1 MTPAATPHAPAA
13 AWLLLPA
20 GAICGF
26 GLGMLA
32 LALWPGAPDP
42 EAVIAARPAVRAVA
56 SAPVRAPAPSR
67 PWPALFGT
75 PAGPLPDSVLVPE
88 DDEEPWPDEE
98 TEPEDVLLPEP
109 PALPALRL
117 RGLALDDEGGWALIE
132 TPAGTRRFR
141 PGDRLSDDF
150 RIGAVLADGVV
161 IEGPD
166 GETLLGFAPL
176 SPVAADPLPVPDG
189 LGRSGPGLARPGGFD
204 DAAPDRIDRPPGV
217 PPPGGFR
224 MGPGFSGPPDR

>member
-1 MTPAATPHAPAA
+1 MTPAATPPAPAPAA
-13 AWLLLPA
+13 WMLLPA

-42 EAVIAARPAVRAVA
+42 GTLIASGPAARAVA
-56 SAPVRAPAPSR
+56 AAPEPVPAPVR
-67 PWPALFGT
+67 PWPALFGA
-75 PAGPLPDSVLVPE
+75 PAAPVPD

-98 TEPEDVLLPEP
+98 SEPEDVLLPEP
-109 PALPALRL
+109 PALPELRL

-141 PGDRLSDDF
+141 PGDGLNDDF
-150 RIGAVLADGVV
+150 RIGAILADGVV
-161 IEGPD
+161 IEGPA

-176 SPVAADPLPVPDG
+176 PRAAGAAEARPAPL
-189 LGRSGPGLARPGGFD
+189 GLARPGGFD
-204 DAAPDRIDRPPGV
+204 DAAPDRIDRAPGL